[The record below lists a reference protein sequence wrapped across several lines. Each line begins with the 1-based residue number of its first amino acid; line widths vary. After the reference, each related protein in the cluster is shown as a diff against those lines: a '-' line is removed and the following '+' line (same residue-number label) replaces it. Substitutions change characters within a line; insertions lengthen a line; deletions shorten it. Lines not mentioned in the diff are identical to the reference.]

1 VDIVRG
7 FSLFGVLLANMVWT
21 TQWFAL
27 TSSQRTSL
35 PTLELDIA
43 LNFLTYF
50 LVDFKFYTLFA
61 MLFGLGF
68 AMQLSRTSN
77 TDRSFLPV
85 YIRRL
90 SILFFIGIAHTFL
103 VWFGDILHIYAIVGF
118 VLVLFHKLSDRAI
131 LRWAVCLALLTSLM
145 PVLHSIGLTDLIA
158 LGAGDGMSTAT
169 RFSAMTSGDW
179 SDIVRVNWSFTR
191 EEYTHIE
198 IGFDS
203 TLYLYLSVLWKF
215 LIGFV
220 IGRRMLLQNADEHIS
235 VYRRVLPWA
244 AVVGIAGNA
253 YLAVAAWFFD
263 TSLPNQSS
271 VPGSLSWIM
280 VEVSFFALSM
290 AYLASIVI
298 LYAKPQWR
306 KRLVFLAPVGRMAL
320 TNYLLQSVIIVFLFY
335 GVGFNLLGKVGAS
348 VCVILSLVIFGCQ
361 IATSQWWLVRF
372 RFGPMEWVWR
382 CLTYGK
388 KQPFQ
393 LTTTGPT

>member
-1 VDIVRG
+1 
-7 FSLFGVLLANMVWT
+7 MVWT

-35 PTLELDIA
+35 PTLELDKA
-43 LNFLTYF
+43 LNFMTYF

-68 AMQLSRTSN
+68 AMQLSRTSM
-77 TDRSFLPV
+77 TGRSFLPV
-85 YIRRL
+85 YVRRL
-90 SILFFIGIAHTFL
+90 SILFFIGISHAFL
-103 VWFGDILHIYAIVGF
+103 IWFGDILHLYAIVGF
-118 VLVLFHKLSDRAI
+118 VLILFHKLSDKAI

-145 PVLHSIGLTDLIA
+145 PFLHSIGLTDFNA
-158 LGAGDGMSTAT
+158 REAADGMSTAT
-169 RFSAMTSGDW
+169 RFAALASGDW
-179 SDIVRVNWSFTR
+179 SDIVRVNSSFMR
-191 EEYTHIE
+191 EQYTQFE

-203 TLYLYLSVLWKF
+203 TLYLYLSVLWKV

-220 IGRRMLLQNADEHIS
+220 IGRQMLLQNAGEHLS

-244 AVVGIAGNA
+244 AFVGIAGNA
-253 YLAVAAWFFD
+253 YLAAAAWFFD
-263 TSLPNQSS
+263 TSLPDQSS
-271 VPGSLSWIM
+271 VPSSLSWII

-290 AYLASIVI
+290 AYLVSLVI
-298 LYAKPQWR
+298 LYQKPQWR

-335 GVGFNLLGKVGAS
+335 GVGLNLLGKVGAS
-348 VCVILSLVIFGCQ
+348 VCVVLSLVVFGCQ
-361 IATSQWWLVRF
+361 MAISQWWLKRF

-388 KQPFQ
+388 RQPFR
-393 LTTTGPT
+393 LTAMDTT

>member
-1 VDIVRG
+1 
-7 FSLFGVLLANMVWT
+7 MVWT

-35 PTLELDIA
+35 PTLELDKA
-43 LNFLTYF
+43 LNFMTYF

-68 AMQLSRTSN
+68 AMQLSRTSM
-77 TDRSFLPV
+77 TGRSFLPV
-85 YIRRL
+85 YVRRL
-90 SILFFIGIAHTFL
+90 SILFFIGISHAFL
-103 VWFGDILHIYAIVGF
+103 IWFGDILHLYAIVGF
-118 VLVLFHKLSDRAI
+118 VLILFHKLSDKAI

-145 PVLHSIGLTDLIA
+145 PFLHSIGLTDFNA
-158 LGAGDGMSTAT
+158 REAADGMSTAT
-169 RFSAMTSGDW
+169 RFAALASGDW
-179 SDIVRVNWSFTR
+179 SDIVRVNSSFMR
-191 EEYTHIE
+191 EQYTQFE

-203 TLYLYLSVLWKF
+203 TLYLYLSVLWKV

-220 IGRRMLLQNADEHIS
+220 IGRQMLLQNAGEHLS

-244 AVVGIAGNA
+244 AYLGIAGNA
-253 YLAVAAWFFD
+253 YLAAAAWFFD
-263 TSLPNQSS
+263 TSLPDQSS
-271 VPGSLSWIM
+271 VPSSLSWII

-290 AYLASIVI
+290 AYLVSLVI
-298 LYAKPQWR
+298 LYQKPQWR

-335 GVGFNLLGKVGAS
+335 GVGLNLLGKVGAS
-348 VCVILSLVIFGCQ
+348 VCVVLSLVVFGCQ
-361 IATSQWWLVRF
+361 MAISQWWLKRF

-388 KQPFQ
+388 RQPFR
-393 LTTTGPT
+393 LTAMDTT